1 MVIGEANLKKR
12 INFLILFFLVIFMK
26 FDMDYIA
33 HHNRLTLMNSYYKI
47 AIAMGLM
54 IITLILNNLY
64 FDVIIFALM
73 LILIVAV
80 AGISFKSYLKFISI
94 PAVFTILTCVFL
106 LFFFGTGN
114 IVWDSHFYGIAIR
127 QDAVD
132 LAIYTFLEFL
142 HVFHVWDF

>member
-1 MVIGEANLKKR
+1 
-12 INFLILFFLVIFMK
+12 MK

-142 HVFHVWDF
+142 HVFMFGIFRFNYPNSRGFTFFGSYKST

>member
-1 MVIGEANLKKR
+1 
-12 INFLILFFLVIFMK
+12 MK

-73 LILIVAV
+73 LILIVGV
-80 AGISFKSYLKFISI
+80 ARISFKSYLKFISI

-127 QDAVD
+127 HNSQYSQFAAFLTVH
-132 LAIYTFLEFL
+132 LIFFPYLHTFLCSL
-142 HVFHVWDF
+142 QAIL

>member
-1 MVIGEANLKKR
+1 
-12 INFLILFFLVIFMK
+12 MK

-132 LAIYTFLEFL
+132 LAIYTFF
-142 HVFHVWDF
+142 

>member
-1 MVIGEANLKKR
+1 
-12 INFLILFFLVIFMK
+12 MK

-33 HHNRLTLMNSYYKI
+33 HHNRLTFMNSYYKI

-73 LILIVAV
+73 LILIVGV
-80 AGISFKSYLKFISI
+80 ARISFKSYLKFISI
-94 PAVFTILTCVFL
+94 PAVFTIITCVFL

-114 IVWDSHFYGIAIR
+114 IVWDSLFIGIAIR
-127 QDAVD
+127 HDAVV
-132 LAIYTFLEFL
+132 LAIYTFI
-142 HVFHVWDF
+142 